1 MNGNTSQA
9 TTPPPSVQQARR
21 QAAPKRAWT
30 GLWRTRI
37 VGTLFVLAILAV
49 IGAQIFMRTHTS
61 TPSVTSETTGEPL
74 WGRQTFQYEPE
85 KAAPAPLPLEPVDT
99 IGPALARLRSEL
111 AGFRVELGGLRS
123 ELNELKNRKTVPP
136 AVGKAGQAPETT
148 RLTPA
153 PTLFVAHDVAKDA
166 APPKPTRP
174 EYVLAPW
181 ATYLPCIVQPKII
194 SDVPGLF
201 TAKISQNVYDTQT
214 GQHLLVPQGA
224 TVGGQD
230 KGEVLLYGN
239 ERLPTFTLA
248 LTIEERVYKLDA
260 MPVTDQL
267 GTNGLTG
274 EVDNHWWRLF
284 GAVFIQGALRGGQ
297 QAMQMAM
304 VDAGGAG
311 QVATGIAGAA
321 NQVTQQRLGRALDTR
336 PTITVFPG
344 QGCQVLLTK
353 PLALPAVWQ

>member
-37 VGTLFVLAILAV
+37 VGTLFVLAVLAV
-49 IGAQIFMRTHTS
+49 IGAQIFMRTHKAAPTAA
-61 TPSVTSETTGEPL
+61 SESTGEPI

-85 KAAPAPLPLEPVDT
+85 KVPPATPPLPPVDT
-99 IGPALARLRSEL
+99 IGPELARLRSEL
-111 AGFRVELGGLRS
+111 GGFRTELGGLRT

-136 AVGKAGQAPETT
+136 VMGKPGQVPEVSRT
-148 RLTPA
+148 TPA
-153 PTLFVAHDVAKDA
+153 PTLFVSHELPKDT
-166 APPKPTRP
+166 APPKSTRP

-181 ATYLPCIVQPKII
+181 ATYLPCIVQPKIS

-201 TAKISQNVYDTQT
+201 TAKISENVYDTQT
-214 GQHLLVPQGA
+214 RQHLLVPQGA

-230 KGEVLLYGN
+230 KGEVLLFGN
-239 ERLPTFTLA
+239 ERLPTFSLA
-248 LTIEERVYKLDA
+248 LTIEDRVYKLDA
-260 MPVTDQL
+260 MPVTDHL

-274 EVDNHWWRLF
+274 DVDNHWWRLF
-284 GAVFIQGALRGGQ
+284 SAVFIQGALRGGQ

-304 VDAGGAG
+304 ADAGGAG
-311 QVATGIAGAA
+311 QVATGIAGTA